1 VLPRVDARGVR
12 PAADRE
18 RRVFRVS
25 RIRRPPPAPET
36 DLRSRRRHRFRA
48 GWRTAA
54 TLDRPGRAG
63 RALAEVPDHR
73 SQLHVPLTPRQ
84 CRPPLGVPPR
94 LDAVSRLDSQ
104 WVVAAGARPDRLQRR
119 RRGAVSGPV
128 VECRSLEGE
137 LLAGILKRPYSAI
150 VPCRYSRASP
160 TIFTRSPVT
169 LHCIEPPRALS
180 CCARNVCF
188 PSRPAQ
194 YGASVQ
200 CIEPVAGSSAMPMAG
215 AKNLHT

>member
-1 VLPRVDARGVR
+1 MVSSFIFFFFFQAEDGIRDRNVTGVQTCALPI
-12 PAADRE
+12 
-18 RRVFRVS
+18 F
-25 RIRRPPPAPET
+25 
-36 DLRSRRRHRFRA
+36 
-48 GWRTAA
+48 
-54 TLDRPGRAG
+54 
-63 RALAEVPDHR
+63 
-73 SQLHVPLTPRQ
+73 TPRQ

-137 LLAGILKRPYSAI
+137 LLAGILKRPYSAM
-150 VPCRYSRASP
+150 VPCRYRRASP

-194 YGASVQ
+194 YG
-200 CIEPVAGSSAMPMAG
+200 
-215 AKNLHT
+215 